1 MTSHQSVDDIEA
13 DIIRIERAIFAV
25 QDEIAGWNDAAIEL
39 STSAAIERANN
50 AGMGRGLG
58 GALFGAKYRAG
69 ARRAA
74 AGNNASLARQVA
86 VKRAEIARTK
96 QVLKARERDLRTDLR
111 ELKLDLK
118 RAHSLAQMEARRER
132 AARAAPPPPPPPP
145 PPPAA
150 PTPASDV
157 KSELQRLKRLHQEG
171 QLDALA
177 YEKAR
182 IALMEA
188 HLRG

>member
-1 MTSHQSVDDIEA
+1 MISNRSVEDIEA
-13 DIIRIERAIFAV
+13 EIIRIEHTIFAI
-25 QDEIAGWNDAAIEL
+25 QDEVAAWSDASSEL

-58 GALFGAKYRAG
+58 GALFGAKYRAA

-86 VKRAEIARTK
+86 VKRAEIARSK
-96 QVLKARERDLRTDLR
+96 QALKARERGLRADLR

-118 RAHSLAQMEARRER
+118 QAHALAQAEARRER
-132 AARAAPPPPPPPP
+132 AAVRPPAQ
-145 PPPAA
+145 PPAA
-150 PTPASDV
+150 EPTPASASPLDV
-157 KSELQRLKRLHQEG
+157 KSELQRLKRLHQEDR
-171 QLDALA
+171 LDAQA
-177 YEKAR
+177 YERAR